1 MRELEAGAREKLR
14 CEQAAPEWRT
24 GAKGEPMPAEDL
36 RSLHN
41 YLQTIPDFRKKRG
54 QRCDIA
60 CYMTIIIAARL
71 SGYRGIAA
79 FGEYAARLDEE
90 QLRAFGG
97 FRSPSRRRFTARQP
111 RPSTTFCPPCR
122 RTRWRRLCASGS
134 SSSSRPARR
143 SPSTARTCAEHRGR
157 SRANGG

>member
-54 QRCDIA
+54 QRCGIA
-60 CYMTIIIAARL
+60 CYMAIMIAARL

-90 QLRAFGG
+90 
-97 FRSPSRRRFTARQP
+97 
-111 RPSTTFCPPCR
+111 
-122 RTRWRRLCASGS
+122 
-134 SSSSRPARR
+134 
-143 SPSTARTCAEHRGR
+143 
-157 SRANGG
+157 